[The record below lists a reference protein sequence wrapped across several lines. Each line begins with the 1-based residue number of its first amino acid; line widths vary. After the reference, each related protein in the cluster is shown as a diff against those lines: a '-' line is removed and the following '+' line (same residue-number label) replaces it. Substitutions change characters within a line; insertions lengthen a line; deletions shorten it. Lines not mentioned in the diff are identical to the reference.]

1 MDNIKNIL
9 ISVFTYLL
17 PIYINRH
24 MKLQFVHTLLYLL
37 FQKMLTEFL
46 LTIQH

>member
-1 MDNIKNIL
+1 MDNIKKHLFI
-9 ISVFTYLL
+9 YLL
-17 PIYINRH
+17 PMYINRH

-37 FQKMLTEFL
+37 FRKLLTEFL